1 MAIKIGGNLVVG
13 QVAQETPSEPPMKN
27 IQDIIA
33 EKEAE
38 RQEAERQ
45 ALMTRDE
52 STVKVDPKVSQYTMD
67 MNINLDNLISFDK

>member
-33 EKEAE
+33 EKEVE
-38 RQEAERQ
+38 RQEAERE
-45 ALMTRDE
+45 ARMTRDE